1 MALNGVSGF
10 LEEVKRV
17 SRSVC
22 GDRLVSIRQFGSI
35 ADGQYR
41 HGISD
46 IDFIVLVRDDCPREV
61 ADHLR
66 RELVRL
72 ETEHNVAGLREM
84 GALQRAIASHTAL
97 FKSHFVFHQS
107 TLEKQLADQLFEEA
121 EALDLSGGS
130 TLQRFVRFLFPWRLV
145 LANVLSQSRL
155 ILGWDGVD
163 IRPLVPWRVE
173 SARAFV
179 VAFAMSL
186 LGLIDSLLSKD
197 GTRLSLEATK
207 WYLIDQ
213 GSSLKRTR
221 ASLSDSLEIFRSS
234 GSTLFLD
241 RFAELRNEYSSD
253 RLFSI
258 SCPLYLLYLQF
269 LSSGRRASTL

>member
-1 MALNGVSGF
+1 MALNGVSDF

-17 SRSVC
+17 SRAVC
-22 GDRLVSIRQFGSI
+22 GDRLVSIRQFGSVT
-35 ADGQYR
+35 DGQYR

-61 ADHLR
+61 ALHLR

-72 ETEHNVAGLREM
+72 EAEHNVAGVREI

-107 TLEKQLADQLFEEA
+107 TLEKLLANQLFEEA

-163 IRPLVPWRVE
+163 NFRPLVPWRVE
-173 SARAFV
+173 SPRAFV

-207 WYLIDQ
+207 
-213 GSSLKRTR
+213 
-221 ASLSDSLEIFRSS
+221 
-234 GSTLFLD
+234 
-241 RFAELRNEYSSD
+241 
-253 RLFSI
+253 
-258 SCPLYLLYLQF
+258 
-269 LSSGRRASTL
+269 